1 MIAVPSHIASLRPYQ
16 PGKSAAEVERE
27 LGISGSIKLAS
38 NENPLGSSP
47 CALEKISE
55 TLAGLSRYPDGG
67 RELRHILADRFVVRP
82 ENVICGAGSESLIAT
97 AMHTF
102 LEPDDEMISSEG
114 TFVGFQVLSHASG
127 VKTHFTP
134 MKNYGYDLNA
144 MASKI
149 GEKTK
154 IIYIANPNNPTGTAV
169 TTGELERFI
178 ARVPETVLVIL
189 DEAYFEYA
197 DGWPDY
203 PDSMH
208 YRWDNVLTCRTFS
221 KAYGLAGLRIGYG
234 MAHSDIIAKM
244 LKVKLPFEPSTPAS
258 AAGIGALDDR
268 EFLRRTVE
276 LNRESLVFL
285 HAEFERMGLTFV
297 PSLANFVMID
307 FGTTERAERIFN
319 ALLKRGVI
327 TRLLGGFRLPH
338 CLRIST
344 GTMEQNRRCVEALT
358 AVLGEEVNAGEG

>member
-1 MIAVPSHIASLRPYQ
+1 MIAVPSHIASLKPYQ

-27 LGISGSIKLAS
+27 LGISDSIKLAS

-47 CALEKISE
+47 LALEEIRKSL
-55 TLAGLSRYPDGG
+55 TDLAYYPDAG
-67 RELRHILADRFVVRP
+67 RALRYTLADRFVVRP
-82 ENVICGAGSESLIAT
+82 ENVICGAGSESLIST
-97 AMHTF
+97 ALHTF
-102 LEPDDEMISSEG
+102 LEPEDEMISSEG
-114 TFVGFQVLSHASG
+114 TFVGFQVLAHASG

-134 MKNYGYDLNA
+134 LKNYGYDLTA
-144 MASKI
+144 MAAKI
-149 GEKTK
+149 GPKTK
-154 IIYIANPNNPTGTAV
+154 LIYLANPNNPTGTAV
-169 TTGELERFI
+169 TTGELERFMG
-178 ARVPETVLVIL
+178 RVPENVLVIL

-221 KAYGLAGLRIGYG
+221 KAYGLAGIRIGYG
-234 MAHSDIIAKM
+234 MAHSDIITKM
-244 LKVKLPFEPSTPAS
+244 MKVKLPFEPSTLAT
-258 AAGIGALDDR
+258 AAGIGALNDT
-268 EFLRRTVE
+268 EFLRSTVE

-285 HAEFERMGLTFV
+285 HAEFERIGLKFV

-307 FGTTERAERIFN
+307 FGTTDRADRIFN
-319 ALLKRGVI
+319 AMLKRGII
-327 TRLLGGFRLPH
+327 TRPLRAFGLSH

-358 AVLGEEVNAGEG
+358 AALGEEVSA